1 MRQLTLFDE
10 RRSNKIETR
19 QADYILMSLKPH
31 FYQLILAGKKKH
43 EFRRRF
49 PDKPV
54 NAFIYVT
61 QPVGAVKALLELDN
75 PIKDPE
81 GLIGHEGIGVREFI
95 NGQKPGRVALP
106 IKAIRPLKEAVD
118 LKVLRKKFNIFAP
131 QSYIYLHNNPGL
143 LNYLLSLV

>member
-1 MRQLTLFDE
+1 MQQLTLFDE
-10 RRSNKIETR
+10 NEVQTNR
-19 QADYILMSLKPH
+19 ADYILMSLKPH

-43 EFRRRF
+43 EFRKRF
-49 PDKPV
+49 PDKPI

-75 PIKDPE
+75 PIKEPE

-95 NGQKPGRVALP
+95 NGKKPGRVALP
-106 IKAIRPLKEAVD
+106 IKAIRPLKKAVD
-118 LKVLRKKFNIFAP
+118 LGVLKNEFNTFAP
-131 QSYIYLHNNPGL
+131 QSYIYLRNNPGL